1 VSKCRVNL
9 NAFYTNSIISYILCS
24 LFMSGYFYKLPSF
37 LKEIVL
43 FPAALFFII
52 SIWAHL
58 KIKANYLVLIY
69 LILLVI
75 FCVIGVINEAPD
87 KFALRYYFIPII
99 IFLIVRYQLKF
110 KYQRRIENFLYYYLA
125 LMLAVG
131 AIEIYNN
138 INALINLFKGIDV
151 LENLKIIR
159 SYLFFLIPNLA
170 GLSLAAIIL
179 FIYLSLNSSKKKTI
193 ILILSLI
200 LLFYVFSRTAILA
213 LIISVVLY
221 HYFNS
226 KLKYKIYLIPFIVF
240 LGIYLYQFSIN
251 DEAFIMRIDGWTES
265 TIPMISGL
273 GEGIGFISTSSTTEE
288 GLILDNDVLRF
299 IYEIGI
305 VGFISFS
312 IFLFYQPIRDK
323 NIKAIAYAIFIL
335 LNMTMGDCHSM
346 YPGVTILYICLALLL
361 NNPRIIPREECK
373 AIAI

>member
-1 VSKCRVNL
+1 
-9 NAFYTNSIISYILCS
+9 
-24 LFMSGYFYKLPSF
+24 MSGYFYKLPSF